1 MCGSRHSG
9 STNAVALAMVT
20 DRLSEAGVIVE
31 RVDVSPDF
39 PAFQPEAVDDP
50 PHTVRIVRQAFEQ
63 ADGLVF
69 AVPEYA
75 GGMPGWVKN
84 VTDWMVG
91 SASMFERPVAVVSA
105 ATAGRARHRA
115 VGADTDLA
123 GRVRGVHV
131 QYPGA
136 AHDRSGRR
144 RDRCRCVGARLHR
157 TSDALLAVLRGEAD
171 AAALTAVTV
180 PPLGIDPL
188 DRLI

>member
-1 MCGSRHSG
+1 M
-9 STNAVALAMVT
+9 AT
-20 DRLSEAGVIVE
+20 DRLSEAGVTVE
-31 RVDVSPDF
+31 RVDVSPGF

-50 PHTVRIVRQAFEQ
+50 PHAVRMVRQAFEQ

-84 VTDWMVG
+84 ITDWMVG

-105 ATAGRARHRA
+105 ATAGGAHAIEQLARTLTWQGAFVVSTCSIPAPLTIVRDGA
-115 VGADTDLA
+115 VTDADAL
-123 GRVRGVHV
+123 
-131 QYPGA
+131 
-136 AHDRSGRR
+136 
-144 RDRCRCVGARLHR
+144 ARLHG

-171 AAALTAVTV
+171 AAALTAVTL

>member
-1 MCGSRHSG
+1 LCGSRHSA

-20 DRLSEAGVIVE
+20 DRLSQAGVTVE
-31 RVDVSPDF
+31 RIDVSPDF

-84 VTDWMVG
+84 VTDWLVG

-105 ATAGRARHRA
+105 ATAGGAHAIEQLARTLTWQGAFVVSTCSIPAPLTIVRDGA
-115 VGADTDLA
+115 VTDADVL
-123 GRVRGVHV
+123 
-131 QYPGA
+131 
-136 AHDRSGRR
+136 
-144 RDRCRCVGARLHR
+144 ARLHR
-157 TSDALLAVLRGEAD
+157 TTDALLAVLRGEAD